1 MLNSRFYFKPRYS
14 GSRALVIGIN
24 TYENVSP
31 LSYAVNDAQEF
42 AEVLREKLDFP
53 QENIT
58 CLLDEN
64 ATRAKIE
71 AAYFDL
77 VTKAEVDD
85 RIIFFFAG
93 HGHTVSGL
101 HGEKGFLIPHDAGSS
116 ISTYIPWNYL
126 TQSAELI
133 HAKHMLFI
141 MDACYGGLA
150 LTRNIQSGSTRF
162 VKDMLRRLSR
172 QVLTAGKADEV
183 VSDAGGPLPHHSVFT
198 GHLLEGLSGKAA
210 TNDGIITAS
219 GLMAYVYGK
228 VARDAQSNQTPH
240 YGHFDGDGDMILCA
254 PLLTDPETTDES
266 APSDILIEI
275 PFAEEDGNIEN
286 SQEKIKKCKAL
297 LSTESTSIELH
308 DFAMAEL
315 QRFLSATSEDHF
327 KMDDG
332 FSQEEFLE
340 RISKYET
347 CCFDLSLMSA
357 CIAYWG
363 KQSHL
368 PLLQKIFS
376 RATDRLSVSKG
387 LETWIHLRWYP
398 LIIQMYC
405 SGIAAVDANRY
416 DSLAAIFS
424 APMGEDEL
432 RKTDIFL
439 TSVSNAISELFK
451 IEIFKQIPGHENN
464 LSPISEYLFR
474 QLQPKLDDTLFIG
487 KGYEKAFDEFE
498 ILFALSVADYWTE
511 HNGHVWGPIGRF
523 GWKEYRTGSLPVTR
537 LLEAAKRD
545 GPNWLPLKAGLF
557 GGDSERFKSVSAEYY
572 RKLQELLWL

>member
-42 AEVLREKLDFP
+42 ADILREKLDFP

-64 ATRAKIE
+64 ATRVKIE

-116 ISTYIPWNYL
+116 ISTYIPWDYL
-126 TQSAELI
+126 TQNAELI

-183 VSDAGGPLPHHSVFT
+183 VSDAGGPLPHHSVFS

-254 PLLTDPETTDES
+254 PLLTDPETTDEG

-275 PFAEEDGNIEN
+275 PYADEDRDLEN
-286 SQEKIKKCKAL
+286 TYKKCKAL

-308 DFAMAEL
+308 DFAMAEVK
-315 QRFLSATSEDHF
+315 RFLSATSEDNF
-327 KMDDG
+327 NPDSKYSKEAM
-332 FSQEEFLE
+332 LE
-340 RISKYET
+340 RISNYET
-347 CCFDLSLMSA
+347 ACMDLSLMSA

-363 KQSHL
+363 KKSHL
-368 PLLQKIFS
+368 PLLQKLFS
-376 RATDRLSVSKG
+376 RATDRLSVNRG
-387 LETWIHLRWYP
+387 VVGWIHLRWYP
-398 LIIQMYC
+398 LLIHMYC
-405 SGIAAVDANRY
+405 AGIAAVDAKNY
-416 DSLAAIFS
+416 DSLAAIFH
-424 APMGEDEL
+424 APMGGDEF
-432 RKTDIFL
+432 RRTDIFL
-439 TSVSNAISELFK
+439 TSVSNAISELSSNHT
-451 IEIFKQIPGHENN
+451 FKQIPGYENYHTT
-464 LSPISEYLFR
+464 LSELLFR
-474 QLQPKLDDTLFIG
+474 LLQPKLDDTLFIG

-511 HNGHVWGPIGRF
+511 HDGYVWGPIGRF
-523 GWKEYRTGSLPVTR
+523 GWKEQLADKLPVKR
-537 LLEAAKRD
+537 LLDTAERE
-545 GPNWLPLKAGLF
+545 GPNWPPLKAGLF
-557 GGDSERFKSVSAEYY
+557 GGDRERFKSVSAEYY
-572 RKLQELLWL
+572 KKLENLHWF